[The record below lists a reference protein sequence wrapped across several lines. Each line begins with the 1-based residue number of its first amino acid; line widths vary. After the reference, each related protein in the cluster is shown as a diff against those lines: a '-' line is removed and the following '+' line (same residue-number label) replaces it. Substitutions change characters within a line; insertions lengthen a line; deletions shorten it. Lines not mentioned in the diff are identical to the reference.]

1 MAQWRVRTNNKMA
14 MTKQQLKDFYE
25 LCELA
30 ETYSDRVNDWEA
42 NFLTSVKERVDK
54 YGEDTQMSEKQLE
67 TIEKISRKV
76 YVV

>member
-1 MAQWRVRTNNKMA
+1 MA
-14 MTKQQLKDFYE
+14 MTQQQLKDFYE

-30 ETYSDRVNDWEA
+30 EAHSDRVNDWEA

-54 YGEDTQMSEKQLE
+54 YGEDTQMSERQLE